1 MNILALAAGSAA
13 AFPLAFAAL
22 PVADA
27 QPAPHDASRCFH
39 LDDVE
44 SFRLANPRVL
54 YMRLGDGR
62 VYRLGFGA
70 DCDNLGTQPL
80 SLHPFDNSGIVCGYI
95 DLNVSVTGVGEECI
109 PTSLAELTSDEAAAI
124 PPKDRP

>member
-1 MNILALAAGSAA
+1 MKILALAAGAA
-13 AFPLAFAAL
+13 AAL
-22 PVADA
+22 PMLLFALPSADA
-27 QPAPHDASRCFH
+27 QPAPHGAARCFH

-62 VYRLGFGA
+62 IYRLGFGA
-70 DCDNLGTQPL
+70 DCNNLGTQPL
-80 SLHPFDNSGIVCGYI
+80 SLHPFDNTGVVCGYV
-95 DLNVSVTGVGEECI
+95 DLNVSVTGVGEQCI
-109 PTSLAELTSDEAAAI
+109 PTSLAELTPDEVSAI